1 LESLGNFI
9 ENAHGGSPVSI
20 EFYRGVQATPP
31 QPGFHNTVHDAIPET
46 LPDLGQRLW
55 NDTASFCFCGLRSKK
70 RLS

>member
-46 LPDLGQRLW
+46 LPIWGNGFGMTQ
-55 NDTASFCFCGLRSKK
+55 LRSVFAVSEVKNA
-70 RLS
+70 